1 MEKTGRAIII
11 QLLSWGIA
19 IPIIFPMTALLTRY
33 LGPVQYGEYSF
44 TLSFLAVFALFSGTG
59 MDPLIIRQLSR
70 QKREEWSKTLS
81 YAAGTRLLSTTL
93 SIGAAVLLILML
105 PVSPEQRNLLLLG
118 SASLLFSFSFN
129 GLRMIYSHGF
139 RAEQQVGTL
148 SLLETTNRVVTAGLV
163 ALIVLFHFSLLWACI
178 LIIYS
183 DLPFFFILVM
193 MAQRRFGMRVRFSLS
208 RAREYLLG
216 SLPLMGYNALT
227 LIAAQADLLILMAL
241 VGPLS
246 VGIYALAGRI
256 TNPLFSVALAYVI
269 GLYPLLCRKFEEGH
283 EQFAVVYQEAMRV
296 LALCIIPLAIFV
308 SAEANIIVTLLGGQH
323 FTAAAIAVQLL
334 MWAMVVVFFSQLAVR
349 TCMAANMER
358 LILYVTAA
366 SAALNILANLILIP
380 HWQIVGAGV
389 AALLSELVGLCLFTV
404 LLRRHVRLLSTMNML
419 LRVFLANLP
428 ALAFLLWQQH
438 ASLLLTAPIALMLTI
453 IGYFAT
459 RTLSLKD
466 IHMGMRI
473 LYTWRD
479 KGTSKDMNDQ
489 PAAILRQSQD
499 TTNGSTTMLPRAQV

>member
-11 QLLSWGIA
+11 QLLFWGIA

-33 LGPVQYGEYSF
+33 LGPVRYGEYSF

-70 QKREEWSKTLS
+70 QKREEWSDTLS
-81 YAAGTRLLSTTL
+81 YAAGTRLLSTIL
-93 SIGAAVLLILML
+93 SIGVAVLLILML
-105 PVSPEQRNLLLLG
+105 PVSAEQRNLLLLG

-139 RAEQQVGTL
+139 RAEQQVGAL
-148 SLLETTNRVVTAGLV
+148 SLLETTDRVVTAGLV
-163 ALIVLFHFSLLWACI
+163 ALIVLFHFSLLWTYI

-193 MAQRRFGMRVRFSLS
+193 MARRRFGMRVRFSLI
-208 RAREYLLG
+208 RVREQLLA

-241 VGPLS
+241 AGPLS

-256 TNPLFSVALAYVI
+256 TNPLFSVALAFVI

-283 EQFAVVYQEAMRV
+283 EQFAMVYKEAMRV
-296 LALCIIPLAIFV
+296 LALCIIALAIFV

-323 FTAAAIAVQLL
+323 FAAAAIAVQLL

-349 TCMAANMER
+349 TCMAANIER
-358 LILYVTAA
+358 LIPYVTAA
-366 SAALNILANLILIP
+366 SAAVNILANLVLIP
-380 HWQIVGAGV
+380 HWRIVGAGV

-404 LLRRHVRLLSTMNML
+404 LLRRHVPLLSTMNML

-438 ASLLLTAPIALMLTI
+438 ASLLLTAPIALVLTI

-459 RTLSLKD
+459 RTLSPKD
-466 IHMGMRI
+466 IHMGIRI
-473 LYTWRD
+473 LYTWRGR
-479 KGTSKDMNDQ
+479 GTQK
-489 PAAILRQSQD
+489 I
-499 TTNGSTTMLPRAQV
+499 

>member
-44 TLSFLAVFALFSGTG
+44 TLPFLAVFALLSGTG

-70 QKREEWSKTLS
+70 QKREEWSETLS
-81 YAAGTRLLSTTL
+81 YAAGTRLLSTAL
-93 SIGAAVLLILML
+93 SMVAAVLLILLL
-105 PVSPEQRNLLLLG
+105 PVSTEQRNLLLLG

-139 RAEQQVGTL
+139 RAEQQVGAL

-163 ALIVLFHFSLLWACI
+163 VLIVLFHFSLLWVYI

-193 MAQRRFGMRVRFSLS
+193 MARRRFGVRIRFSLM
-208 RAREYLLG
+208 RAREQVLG

-227 LIAAQADLLILMAL
+227 FIAAQADLLILMVLA
-241 VGPLS
+241 GPLS
-246 VGIYALAGRI
+246 VGIYALAARI

-269 GLYPLLCRKFEEGH
+269 GLYPLLCRKFEEGY
-283 EQFAVVYQEAMRV
+283 EQFAIVYQEAMRV
-296 LALCIIPLAIFV
+296 LALCIIPLAIFI

-323 FTAAAIAVQLL
+323 FVAAAIAVQLL
-334 MWAMVVVFFSQLAVR
+334 MWTMALVFFSQLAVR

-358 LILYVTAA
+358 LIPYVTAA
-366 SAALNILANLILIP
+366 LAAVNIIANLILIP
-380 HWQIVGAGV
+380 HWQIAGAGM
-389 AALLSELVGLCLFTV
+389 AALLSELVGLCLFTM
-404 LLRRHVRLLSTMNML
+404 LLRRHIRLLPTINTL
-419 LRVFLANLP
+419 LRVLLANLP

-438 ASLLLTAPIALMLTI
+438 TSLLLTAPIALVLTI
-453 IGYFAT
+453 IGYFVT

-466 IHMGMRI
+466 IHMGIRI
-473 LYTWRD
+473 LYTWRG

-489 PAAILRQSQD
+489 PTAMLQQNQD
-499 TTNGSTTMLPRAQV
+499 ATNGSTTMLPRVQV